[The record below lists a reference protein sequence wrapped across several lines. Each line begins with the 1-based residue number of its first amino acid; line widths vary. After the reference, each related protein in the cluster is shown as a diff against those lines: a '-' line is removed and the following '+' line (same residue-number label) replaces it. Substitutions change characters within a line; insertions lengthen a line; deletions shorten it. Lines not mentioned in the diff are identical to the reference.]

1 MRAVVLLSAG
11 RHPVSGRPCLPRLDA
26 QAIRLARS
34 LDPEP
39 RGLHAGPRVEPV
51 AEALGQ
57 GLPALDVLQV
67 AAADDPVPS
76 LQARL
81 AAERPNLVL
90 AGTHGQGGEDSGLL
104 PYALAHALGLPLV
117 PDAVALAPGSEPGT
131 LVVEQAL
138 PKGARRRVTVRLPAV
153 VTVHPAAP
161 APLPFA
167 YGQARRGTVRLLDGV
182 PAPHPD
188 GAVEERP
195 YRKRPK
201 VMRAAGGTAA
211 ERLAAATGAGTS
223 GGRVLVDPPPDVA
236 AREILGF
243 LREIGVLRR

>member
-1 MRAVVLLSAG
+1 MRTVVLLSAG
-11 RHPVSGRPCLPRLDA
+11 RHLVSGRPCLPRLDA

-34 LDPEP
+34 LGPEP
-39 RGLHAGPRVEPV
+39 RGLHAGPGAEPV

-57 GLPALDVLQV
+57 GLQALDLLQV
-67 AAADDPVPS
+67 TAADDPLPS

-81 AAERPNLVL
+81 AAERPDLVL
-90 AGTHGQGGEDSGLL
+90 AGTRGQGGEDSGLL

-117 PDAVALAPGSEPGT
+117 PDAVALAPGPEPGT

-153 VTVHPAAP
+153 FTVPPAAP

-182 PAPHPD
+182 PAPRPD

-201 VMRAAGGTAA
+201 VMRATGGTAA
-211 ERLAAATGAGTS
+211 ERLAAATGAATS